1 MANKSLKIDFKSN
14 SPEVLKMWD
23 NAKKTALY
31 SMGLKWQEVCTQ
43 IITNNGIVDTG
54 RLRGSLT
61 FITED
66 RQGGSISRVAEN
78 KSDDFIKGS
87 GEKDAVIVGSNVK
100 YATKQEMGNKKG
112 GFLRPSV
119 TDYRE
124 DYKNIVKNAMLNTNL

>member
-1 MANKSLKIDFKSN
+1 MANKTLKIDFKNN
-14 SPEVLKMWD
+14 SSEVKNIWE
-23 NAKKTALY
+23 NTKKTALY
-31 SMGLKWQEVCTQ
+31 SIGLKWQEVCTQ

-66 RQGGSISRVAEN
+66 KQGGSISRVPQN
-78 KSDDFIKGS
+78 TSDDFVTGS
-87 GEKDAVIVGSNVK
+87 GEKNAVIVGSNVK
-100 YATKQEMGNKKG
+100 YATKQEMENKKG
-112 GFLRPSV
+112 AFLRPSV

>member
-1 MANKSLKIDFKSN
+1 MANKTLKIDFKNN
-14 SPEVLKMWD
+14 SSEVKNIWE
-23 NAKKTALY
+23 NTKKTALY

-66 RQGGSISRVAEN
+66 KQGGSISRVPQN
-78 KSDDFIKGS
+78 TSDDFVTGS
-87 GEKDAVIVGSNVK
+87 GEKNAVIVGTNVK
-100 YATKQEMGNKKG
+100 YATKQEMENKKG
-112 GFLRPSV
+112 AFLRPSV